1 MEIIVTCHGGS
12 RTPESTNGR
21 TTSRTSCTE
30 STRSKST
37 APHNWG
43 SPLSAPSP
51 GTLIETGNI
60 KKNLG
65 DFLNNEENFVQK
77 KNESVS

>member
-1 MEIIVTCHGGS
+1 LKLE
-12 RTPESTNGR
+12 
-21 TTSRTSCTE
+21 
-30 STRSKST
+30 
-37 APHNWG
+37 
-43 SPLSAPSP
+43 
-51 GTLIETGNI
+51 TL